1 MQLHPASKWKSS
13 GVRLD
18 SEKWG
23 EGENRRE
30 SRGFLTDSF
39 KCEKPRDV
47 EECEDESLR
56 KFSQESGENV
66 SLLHL

>member
-1 MQLHPASKWKSS
+1 MFVWIQKN
-13 GVRLD
+13 GVK
-18 SEKWG
+18 E
-23 EGENRRE
+23 ENRRE